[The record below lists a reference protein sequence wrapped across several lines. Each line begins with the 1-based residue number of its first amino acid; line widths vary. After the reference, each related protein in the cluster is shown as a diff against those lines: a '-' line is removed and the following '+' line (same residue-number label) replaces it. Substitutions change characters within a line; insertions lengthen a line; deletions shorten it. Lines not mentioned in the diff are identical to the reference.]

1 MRGYVLAAAILLGA
15 TYSSAARADQ
25 FPRGEALYQ
34 EHCSL
39 CHGKDGRGG
48 VGFKTPLWGQ
58 QTQIKKFDNAMAMF
72 EYNQLLMPFQDP
84 SKVTDEEKW
93 AIMHFI
99 LVSNGTIPRN
109 QVLGPDNAAK
119 IQIK

>member
-1 MRGYVLAAAILLGA
+1 MRSYMLFAAMMLGA
-15 TYSSAARADQ
+15 TYTSGARADQ
-25 FPRGEALYQ
+25 FVKGEALYQ

-93 AIMHFI
+93 AIMQFI
-99 LVSNGTIPRN
+99 LVSNRTIARN
-109 QVLGPDNAAK
+109 QALGPDNAAS

>member
-1 MRGYVLAAAILLGA
+1 MRGYALAAAILLGA
-15 TYSSAARADQ
+15 TSSSAARADQ
-25 FPRGEALYQ
+25 FQRGEALYQ

-58 QTQIKKFDNAMAMF
+58 QTQIKKFDTAMAMF

-84 SKVTDEEKW
+84 SKVTDDEKW
-93 AIMHFI
+93 AIIHFI
-99 LVSNGTIPRN
+99 LASNGTIQRD
-109 QVLGPDNAAK
+109 QALGPDNAAK